1 MRFVYNH
8 LDWRELANELAKNER
23 IDELF
28 QQLMLILNGD
38 VEEAFRQL
46 DRLSERFREQLGFDA
61 KEFEQRLREQQF
73 ISGQPGDRTLT
84 SKGGQKLRSGCHPA
98 EDAQRGSAGP
108 SCGVGG
114 RIGYGW

>member
-1 MRFVYNH
+1 MRYVYNH

-46 DRLSERFREQLGFDA
+46 
-61 KEFEQRLREQQF
+61 
-73 ISGQPGDRTLT
+73 
-84 SKGGQKLRSGCHPA
+84 
-98 EDAQRGSAGP
+98 
-108 SCGVGG
+108 
-114 RIGYGW
+114 RIVLA